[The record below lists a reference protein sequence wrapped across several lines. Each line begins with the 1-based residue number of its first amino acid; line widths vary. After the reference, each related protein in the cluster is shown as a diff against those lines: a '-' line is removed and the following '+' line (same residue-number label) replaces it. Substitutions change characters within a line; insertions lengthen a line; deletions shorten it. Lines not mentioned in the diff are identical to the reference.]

1 MNAKIIRCNY
11 RIELL
16 EPSTPIVLE
25 AEKKITSNKF
35 ASNEKIDMEVWQKIK
50 MPSLLLIKLIKGD
63 MA

>member
-11 RIELL
+11 RVELL